1 MGEIDGAA
9 RTSSALHWRRRR
21 APRSSARAVSFA
33 AGGEAALEID
43 GRAASPRGRARG
55 AGSRRSKT
63 FNPTSMCAKSKVR
76 DQTLRTCFENAT
88 RANDPSKNHANP
100 SRSRRA
106 AAGLAGAGPR
116 APRRDVP
123 APPAPPRAPVGSPRS
138 PGAPSGAAGRL
149 PTGERR
155 RRGDQE
161 IVSYLREFAPGRPP
175 DALREPWPRRGAAH
189 GTYERRASGLQRPGN
204 GRNRPNP
211 DGRARGPARPAA
223 ARRDRDGFA

>member
-1 MGEIDGAA
+1 MGGVDGAA

-55 AGSRRSKT
+55 AGSRRSKI
-63 FNPTSMCAKSKVR
+63 FNPTSMCTNSKVRR
-76 DQTLRTCFENAT
+76 DQTLRACFENAT

-123 APPAPPRAPVGSPRS
+123 ASPAPRAPVGSPRS

-175 DALREPWPRRGAAH
+175 DALREPWPRRAQLVELTKGEPR
-189 GTYERRASGLQRPGN
+189 GSNVPGN